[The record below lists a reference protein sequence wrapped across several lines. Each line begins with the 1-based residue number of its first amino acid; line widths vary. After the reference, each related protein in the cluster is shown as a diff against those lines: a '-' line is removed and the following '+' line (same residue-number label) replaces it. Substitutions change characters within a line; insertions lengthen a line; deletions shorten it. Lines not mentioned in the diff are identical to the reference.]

1 MKHFDISEWTD
12 YARGVAPDVQ
22 RAAMDTHALSCVR
35 CRSTLDLVQRVA
47 ECARAESGYEPPEQA
62 VKWAKAISALLSP
75 RKSWFSRL
83 VPRLV
88 YDSLRDP
95 VLVGLRAEDR
105 VSHHVLYEAGD
116 FNVDLRVEQEKG
128 SRLVTLV
135 GQLTNRLEPES
146 PLAEA
151 PVLLLERK
159 DIVAHAV
166 YNRFGEFQM
175 DYPPTRHLRLC
186 IAVGAPGIR
195 IELPL
200 RQLMTAMPELKT
212 AKSLPSRPKRTP
224 TAQLEQKRSKKSPR
238 RV

>member
-12 YARGVAPDVQ
+12 YARGVAPDAQ
-22 RAAMDTHALSCVR
+22 QAAMETHVLSCGR

-47 ECARAESGYEPPEQA
+47 DCARAESGYEPPHQA

-105 VSHHVLYEAGD
+105 VSHHMLYEAGD
-116 FNVDLRVEQEKG
+116 FNVDLRLEQEKG
-128 SRLVTLV
+128 SRVVTLV

-175 DYPPTRHLRLC
+175 DYPPTQHLRLC

-200 RQLMTAMPELKT
+200 ARLMTAIPEFKT
-212 AKSLPSRPKRTP
+212 ARSLSARPTRKP
-224 TAQLEQKRSKKSPR
+224 TQLARGKSKKSPKKI
-238 RV
+238 